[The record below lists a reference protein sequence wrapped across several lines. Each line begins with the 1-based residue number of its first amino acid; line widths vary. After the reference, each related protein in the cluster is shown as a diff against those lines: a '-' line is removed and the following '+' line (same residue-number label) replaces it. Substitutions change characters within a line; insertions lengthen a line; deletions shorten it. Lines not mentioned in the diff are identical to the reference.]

1 MFHPCP
7 IAPRLKFPLCHLLAV
22 GLQTNPLPP
31 PTSVFSSIKWYLHH
45 RAAVRII
52 WDDTPEHYAQ
62 RGDGTCRRSWGSTVS
77 GGPKSIPLEA
87 LLLPTAPRS
96 PPSTTRP
103 TTRGRELSLSAAV
116 GGLGGSR
123 ERAWPA
129 LSPAPSAP
137 CQAVGP
143 TFLGFLK
150 TIILCEPLSI
160 GHVDVILKLGVLLTQ
175 GEGLGE
181 GANTGFRTQP
191 PPPP

>member
-1 MFHPCP
+1 MGLDREWRAQEHP
-7 IAPRLKFPLCHLLAV
+7 
-22 GLQTNPLPP
+22 T
-31 PTSVFSSIKWYLHH
+31 
-45 RAAVRII
+45 
-52 WDDTPEHYAQ
+52 
-62 RGDGTCRRSWGSTVS
+62 
-77 GGPKSIPLEA
+77 
-87 LLLPTAPRS
+87 RS
-96 PPSTTRP
+96 PSPSHGPTVSTTRP

>member
-1 MFHPCP
+1 MGGLLFHPCP

-96 PPSTTRP
+96 PPP
-103 TTRGRELSLSAAV
+103 GPPP
-116 GGLGGSR
+116 GGGSCH
-123 ERAWPA
+123 
-129 LSPAPSAP
+129 SAP
-137 CQAVGP
+137 RWEGWAAPGSGRGQR
-143 TFLGFLK
+143 FLP
-150 TIILCEPLSI
+150 PLL
-160 GHVDVILKLGVLLTQ
+160 HRARLW
-175 GEGLGE
+175 GLPFW
-181 GANTGFRTQP
+181 ASSKRSFSASH
-191 PPPP
+191 